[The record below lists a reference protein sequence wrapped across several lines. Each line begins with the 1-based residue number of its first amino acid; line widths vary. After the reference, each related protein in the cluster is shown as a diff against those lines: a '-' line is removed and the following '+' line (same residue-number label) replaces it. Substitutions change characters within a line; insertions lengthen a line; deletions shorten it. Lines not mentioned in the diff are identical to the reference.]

1 MILSILFYVIAFV
14 LWKKYPCLPYSC
26 WRPQISPTQQQ
37 TLQNSPIT
45 AHPIHIPCCLTIQAT
60 WKCMS
65 ISINHAYHSK
75 SNLPRHNITSNSAG
89 IQNTPSETK
98 TRISPANQ
106 QRRYSCATENNY
118 EFSCVCH
125 WINIGSLCDNYW

>member
-26 WRPQISPTQQQ
+26 WRPQISPTQQH
-37 TLQNSPIT
+37 TLQNFSIT

-89 IQNTPSETK
+89 IQNTPRWNQNQNIPCQPTTK
-98 TRISPANQ
+98 IFMCYWR
-106 QRRYSCATENNY
+106 
-118 EFSCVCH
+118 
-125 WINIGSLCDNYW
+125 SLRVFLRLSLNKYRVTMR